1 MRIVS
6 LSSYARVSSRCRD
19 RDIWACLSRK
29 SDSLFV
35 LPLNLPQK
43 DWEGRLPFVD
53 LTGIREMGIARRECG
68 ERERNEAYA
77 GERSMAY

>member
-1 MRIVS
+1 
-6 LSSYARVSSRCRD
+6 
-19 RDIWACLSRK
+19 
-29 SDSLFV
+29 
-35 LPLNLPQK
+35 LNLPQK